1 MTGCSPGGYPFT
13 PVSLLIGICGGSG
26 SGKTTLAE
34 DVASHFDAVLLP
46 FDAYYRDH
54 GHLTPTERAEV
65 NYDHPDALDVQLF
78 VEHLLLLRGGHEI
91 AMPVYDFAT
100 HTRTDDLV
108 MIEPTPV
115 IVVEGILLFS
125 FPEIRELFSLKVF
138 RDCPER
144 LRFERRLERD
154 VAERGRTPESVRTQF
169 AATVA
174 PMHDQF
180 VQPYRDLAEI
190 ISDGDDMP
198 LVVDIVCEQV
208 GRLVSGV
215 NR

>member
-1 MTGCSPGGYPFT
+1 M
-13 PVSLLIGICGGSG
+13 SLLIGICGGSG

-34 DVASHFDAVLLP
+34 DVSERFDAVLLP

-54 GHLTPTERAEV
+54 GHLTPDERAAV
-65 NYDHPDALDVQLF
+65 NYDHPDALDVELF
-78 VEHLLLLRGGHEI
+78 VEHLMLLRDGHEI

-108 MIEPTPV
+108 MIRPTPV

-125 FPEIRELFSLKVF
+125 FPELRELFALKVF

-144 LRFERRLERD
+144 LRFDRRLARD
-154 VAERGRTPESVRTQF
+154 VAERGRTPESVRAQF

-180 VQPYRDLAEI
+180 VQPYRDVAEI
-190 ISDGDDMP
+190 VSDGDDMP
-198 LVVDIVCEQV
+198 LVVDVVCEQV
-208 GRLVSGV
+208 EQLASSVS
-215 NR
+215 R